1 LFCWTSPESSL
12 THCCSNTAFRLH
24 STRITSQEPRSGAKV
39 SHTVLICDDAI
50 FMRTMVGDILQQAG
64 FEIVG
69 EAETGLQAVEKY
81 KQLRP
86 DLVTMDI
93 VMPDMGGIDAVREIT
108 RFDPQAKILM
118 CSAMGQQALVVEA
131 IQAGARDFV
140 VKPFQ
145 PSRVLEAVPRVLA

>member
-1 LFCWTSPESSL
+1 MS
-12 THCCSNTAFRLH
+12 R
-24 STRITSQEPRSGAKV
+24 
-39 SHTVLICDDAI
+39 TVLIVDDAI
-50 FMRTMVGDILQQAG
+50 FMRTMIGDILKKAG

-69 EAETGLQAVEKY
+69 EASNGVEAVQKY
-81 KQLRP
+81 KELKP

-108 RFDPQAKILM
+108 ADDPEAKILM
-118 CSAMGQQALVVEA
+118 CSAMGQQGLVVEA

-145 PSRVLEAVPRVLA
+145 ASRVLEAVQRLLG